1 MKHKTN
7 KTSKLVAS
15 ILAVA
20 MIAIMAGC
28 GGGGNTGNANSGNA
42 NAGNASSTANNQ
54 GGAVAQAASQAAA
67 KPAAQSAA
75 KPSSSLSLDE
85 KYRLEELERYKAYV
99 KTINAN
105 PAECSAYDYSFT
117 EKGAE
122 ELFDYIKNVKE
133 TKSAKYNAALSIVS
147 GMSNK
152 KEGIFYFTKNYADV
166 TDMLNKYFESEQGQ
180 QLCKGWGDAAAKNKN
195 KVINMINNVAK
206 DENSNVWFILVP
218 GEAATY
224 EFMVFL
230 ENGNVFRSNSTTT
243 LQGLFGLPKDLEEE
257 KMHKQ
262 YAQYFVDDNGK
273 IDLKNFG

>member
-1 MKHKTN
+1 
-7 KTSKLVAS
+7 
-15 ILAVA
+15 

-42 NAGNASSTANNQ
+42 NAGNASSAANNQ

-67 KPAAQSAA
+67 QPAAQSAA
-75 KPSSSLSLDE
+75 KPSSSLSASELREE
-85 KYRLEELERYKAYV
+85 KRRLEELERYKAYV

-122 ELFDYIKNVKE
+122 ELFDYVKTTGE
-133 TKSAKYNAALSIVS
+133 TKSAKGNAARSIGV

-152 KEGIFYFTKNYADV
+152 IEGIFYFTKNYADV
-166 TDMLNKYFESEQGQ
+166 TDMLNKYFESEEGQ
-180 QLCKGWGDAAAKNKN
+180 HLCEGSEKYKK

-206 DENSNVWFILVP
+206 AENSNVWFIITP
-218 GEAATY
+218 NSSGNY

-230 ENGNVFRSNSTTT
+230 ENGNVFRTNSGTNI
-243 LQGLFGLPKDLEEE
+243 QGLFGFAKNFEEE

-262 YAQYFVDDNGK
+262 YAQYWVDDNGK
-273 IDLKNFG
+273 IDLKN